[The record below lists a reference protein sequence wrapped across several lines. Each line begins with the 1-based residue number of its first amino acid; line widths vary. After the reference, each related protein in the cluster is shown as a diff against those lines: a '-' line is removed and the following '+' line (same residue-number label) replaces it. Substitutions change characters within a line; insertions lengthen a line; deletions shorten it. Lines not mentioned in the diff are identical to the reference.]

1 MVPRGPN
8 SCSLFAILWILEA
21 NLELQLVLQT
31 REYSLIGYH
40 FDEKGNLIYN
50 QFFFMVLYGMVFSL
64 STTKLKAV
72 GH

>member
-1 MVPRGPN
+1 MVPRGPD
-8 SCSLFAILWILEA
+8 SCSLFAVLWKLET
-21 NLELQLVLQT
+21 NLELQLVLQI

-40 FDEKGNLIYN
+40 FNENLIYN
-50 QFFFMVLYGMVFSL
+50 QFFFMVVYGMVFSL